1 MQWTKRNTD
10 ILRKWGYSEED
21 IKQIKTSGK
30 YLKLTDITTL
40 RPKRLLQFQAKQI
53 LGEEEF
59 ISGMAR
65 AAFHFTAERESKDG
79 KIKILFDCSSMFKER
94 E

>member
-1 MQWTKRNTD
+1 MQWNKKNIDMLRN
-10 ILRKWGYSEED
+10 WGYSEED

-30 YLKLTDITTL
+30 YLKLTDITTA

-53 LGEEEF
+53 LGEKEF

-65 AAFHFTAERESKDG
+65 AAFHFTAVRESEDG
-79 KIKILFDCSSMFKER
+79 KTKVMFDCSAMFK
-94 E
+94 